1 MMRIINSILAVL
13 ICVLAHSQS
22 MLPLV
27 QDTNINACNH
37 ELSLSGVVDFQST
50 SIGKDITKSFIYGGF
65 IDDAMKLSSSNR
77 HDEINRFGID
87 LNTEVVYKNH
97 KVNLFKDSL
106 KGLLIKG
113 GVFSFSSLIYS
124 KDLFDMA
131 FYGNDMFTGDTAY
144 FTGSQFNSVSFQ
156 KIGIGWLNK
165 KSKSS
170 FSLNFIGVNNYLN
183 GVINESYL
191 YNSQDADSLEFLLS
205 GEGMRSNNSSYYKG
219 FGLAI
224 DMDYRFKMK
233 KNEKEFVHFQ
243 LVMRNLGFAYLLNTE
258 NYIANGVATVDSY
271 QINDLINSES
281 IFSNPEE
288 VSEGLSDTII
298 TKGSLVMLPA
308 MFQFTKLV
316 DYNSLNQ
323 FQGFF
328 GFRGYLN
335 NAYVPMLFG
344 GLDFKAAKWCRF
356 GAQASYGGFSQLRWG
371 MYSSFN
377 FKNFNLGIASENLFS
392 KTGESILIKLSCA
405 F

>member
-1 MMRIINSILAVL
+1 MMRIINSILAVS

-37 ELSLSGVVDFQST
+37 EISLSGVVDFQAT
-50 SIGKDITKSFIYGGF
+50 SVGKDITKSFIYGGF

-106 KGLLIKG
+106 KGLLVKV

-144 FTGSQFNSVSFQ
+144 FTGSQFNSFAFQ

-191 YNSQDADSLEFLLS
+191 YHSQDADSLEFLLS
-205 GEGMRSNNSSYYKG
+205 GEGVRPKKTPYYKG

-288 VSEGLSDTII
+288 VSDGLSDTII

-316 DYNSLNQ
+316 DYNSLNR

>member
-1 MMRIINSILAVL
+1 MMRIINSILAVS

-37 ELSLSGVVDFQST
+37 EISLSGVVDFQAT
-50 SIGKDITKSFIYGGF
+50 SIGEDITKSFIYGGF

-106 KGLLIKG
+106 KGLLVKV

-144 FTGSQFNSVSFQ
+144 FTGSQFNSFAFQ

-191 YNSQDADSLEFLLS
+191 YHSQDADSLEFLLS
-205 GEGMRSNNSSYYKG
+205 GEGVRPKKTSYYKG

-288 VSEGLSDTII
+288 VSDGLSDTII

-316 DYNSLNQ
+316 DYNSLNR

>member
-1 MMRIINSILAVL
+1 MMRIINSILAVS

-27 QDTNINACNH
+27 QDTTINACNH
-37 ELSLSGVVDFQST
+37 EISLSGVVDFQAT

-106 KGLLIKG
+106 KGLLVKG

-144 FTGSQFNSVSFQ
+144 FTGSQFNSFAFQ

-191 YNSQDADSLEFLLS
+191 YHSQDADSLEFLLS
-205 GEGMRSNNSSYYKG
+205 GEGVRPKKNAYYKG

-288 VSEGLSDTII
+288 VSDELSDTII

-316 DYNSLNQ
+316 DYNSLNR

>member
-1 MMRIINSILAVL
+1 MMRIINSILAVS

-27 QDTNINACNH
+27 QDTTINACNH
-37 ELSLSGVVDFQST
+37 EISLSGVVDFQAT
-50 SIGKDITKSFIYGGF
+50 SVGKDITKSFIYGGF

-106 KGLLIKG
+106 KGLLVKG

-144 FTGSQFNSVSFQ
+144 FTGSQFNSFAFQ

-191 YNSQDADSLEFLLS
+191 YHSQDADSLEFLLS
-205 GEGMRSNNSSYYKG
+205 GEGVRPKKTAYYKG

-288 VSEGLSDTII
+288 VSDELSDTII

-316 DYNSLNQ
+316 DYNSLNR

>member
-1 MMRIINSILAVL
+1 MMRIINSILAVS
-13 ICVLAHSQS
+13 ICALAHSQS

-37 ELSLSGVVDFQST
+37 EMSFSGVVDFQST
-50 SIGKDITKSFIYGGF
+50 SIGKDITKSFIYGGY

-106 KGLLIKG
+106 KGLLVKG
-113 GVFSFSSLIYS
+113 GMFSFSSLIYS

-131 FYGNDMFTGDTAY
+131 FYGNEMFTGDTAY
-144 FTGSQFNSVSFQ
+144 FTGTQFNSVSFQ
-156 KIGIGWLNK
+156 KFGIGWLNK

-183 GVINESYL
+183 GIINDSYL
-191 YNSQDADSLEFLLS
+191 YHSQDADSLEFLLS
-205 GEGMRSNNSSYYKG
+205 GDGVRPKNSSYYKG

-258 NYIANGVATVDSY
+258 NYIANGIATVGSY

-281 IFSNPEE
+281 IFSNPE
-288 VSEGLSDTII
+288 VLSDGLSDTII

-316 DYNSLNQ
+316 DYNSLNK

-344 GLDFKAAKWCRF
+344 GLDFNATKWFRM

-377 FKNFNLGIASENLFS
+377 FKNLNLGIASENLFS
-392 KTGESILIKLSCA
+392 KTGESIIIKLSCA